1 MKDNIEKWRHFNK
14 SGSSLSFCFLST
26 ITAVIQVIF
35 IQYLWFKIPL
45 QSKLQFVIV
54 DFFVHIFY
62 CYNEILEVLLS
73 CRLIQTLMA
82 FGVMYKFAFKVVFN
96 KVLVD
101 VILAFSGEGF
111 LEGLKEYSVELLN
124 VLLHLSFFIFPLET
138 FDELVGSELFRET
151 CL

>member
-1 MKDNIEKWRHFNK
+1 
-14 SGSSLSFCFLST
+14 
-26 ITAVIQVIF
+26 
-35 IQYLWFKIPL
+35 
-45 QSKLQFVIV
+45 
-54 DFFVHIFY
+54 
-62 CYNEILEVLLS
+62 
-73 CRLIQTLMA
+73 MA

-111 LEGLKEYSVELLN
+111 LEGLKEYSVEFLN

-138 FDELVGSELFRET
+138 FDELVGGELVRET

>member
-1 MKDNIEKWRHFNK
+1 
-14 SGSSLSFCFLST
+14 
-26 ITAVIQVIF
+26 
-35 IQYLWFKIPL
+35 
-45 QSKLQFVIV
+45 
-54 DFFVHIFY
+54 
-62 CYNEILEVLLS
+62 
-73 CRLIQTLMA
+73 MA
-82 FGVMYKFAFKVVFN
+82 FSVMYKFAFKVVFN

-138 FDELVGSELFRET
+138 FDELVGGELVRET

>member
-1 MKDNIEKWRHFNK
+1 
-14 SGSSLSFCFLST
+14 
-26 ITAVIQVIF
+26 
-35 IQYLWFKIPL
+35 
-45 QSKLQFVIV
+45 
-54 DFFVHIFY
+54 
-62 CYNEILEVLLS
+62 
-73 CRLIQTLMA
+73 MA

-138 FDELVGSELFRET
+138 FDELVGGELVRET